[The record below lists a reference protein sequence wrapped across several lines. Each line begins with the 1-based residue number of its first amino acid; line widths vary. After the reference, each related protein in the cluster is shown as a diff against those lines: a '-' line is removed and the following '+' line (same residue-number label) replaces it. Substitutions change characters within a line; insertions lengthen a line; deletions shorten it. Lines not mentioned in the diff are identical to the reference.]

1 MHKPFL
7 RLLCL
12 IPAFGSSLSAV
23 AAEPPAKQASLEAR
37 LERIERQLDNRGLVD
52 ILVKLETLQNE
63 VQKLRGENEVLA
75 HKLEEMKKR
84 QRDLYIDL
92 DRRLV
97 QLERGGRAAAPAA
110 AAAATTPATVET
122 APAVP
127 SPNVVPGGKPTTA
140 TRRAPP
146 PAPPAPVVA
155 AASET
160 EQQAYQQ
167 AFNLLRELKYDKASK
182 AFREFLQKYPDGRY
196 AHIAQYWLAETN
208 YAQRRFKQAIADY
221 QTLIDK
227 YPDSPKLAEALLK
240 IGYSQYELKNYAA
253 ARESLERLIANY
265 PGTTEA
271 GQARNLLQKI
281 RLKTGK

>member
-1 MHKPFL
+1 MHKPVL
-7 RLLCL
+7 RLLWL
-12 IPAFGSSLSAV
+12 VPALGVSLSLM
-23 AAEPPAKQASLEAR
+23 AAEPSARTASLEAR

-63 VQKLRGENEVLA
+63 VRKLRGENEVLA

-97 QLERGGRAAAPAA
+97 QLERGGRAAAPVAP
-110 AAAATTPATVET
+110 AAATTPGTVET
-122 APAVP
+122 AP

-182 AFREFLQKYPDGRY
+182 AFREFLDKYPDGRY

-208 YAQRRFKQAIADY
+208 YAQRRFKQAIGDY

-253 ARESLERLIANY
+253 ARESLERLIASY